1 MKPKGVPED
10 SGIPVNNYAMKY
22 SSGFFVL
29 VLVIAFS
36 CKTVKKTQGI
46 QEAITKKDTAQTI
59 VIKESPKIDSA
70 AIVKDILSKVV
81 KSKIDFNTFNA
92 KIKVDYEGAEK
103 SDHYTAYLS
112 MKKDSVIL
120 IKIKGSF
127 LGISAV
133 GLEAKIKK
141 DSVTVV
147 QLVGNKHVIHRSI
160 SYLQEVIQIP
170 FDFAALQDL
179 LIGNP
184 VFINNN
190 VVSYKAGATQFLV
203 LMVGD
208 LFKHLLTLDN
218 TDYKVQHSKLD
229 DVDMQRNRTGDI
241 TFSEYK
247 AMGGYQFATYRK
259 ISVAE
264 KSKLD
269 IYLDFKEYTLN
280 EPLKYNFDIP
290 KNLKRK

>member
-1 MKPKGVPED
+1 MQ
-10 SGIPVNNYAMKY
+10 Y
-22 SSGFFVL
+22 SSRFL
-29 VLVIAFS
+29 AIVIILAFS

-59 VIKESPKIDSA
+59 VIKEAPKVDSA

-81 KSKIDFNTFNA
+81 RNKIDFTTFNA
-92 KIKVDYEGAEK
+92 KIRVDYEGPEK
-103 SDHYTAYLS
+103 SDNYTAYLS

-133 GLEAKIKK
+133 GLEAKINK

-147 QLVGNKHVIHRSI
+147 QLVGQKYVMYRSI
-160 SYLQEVIQIP
+160 SYLQEVTQIP

-179 LIGNP
+179 FIGNP
-184 VFINNN
+184 VFIDNN
-190 VVSYKAGATQFLV
+190 VVSYKAGATQLLV

-218 TDYKVQHSKLD
+218 TDYRVLHSKLD
-229 DVDMQRNRTGDI
+229 DVDIQRNRTGDI
-241 TFSEYK
+241 TFSGYRP
-247 AMGGYQFATYRK
+247 MGPYQFATYRK

-264 KSKLD
+264 NSKLD
-269 IYLDFKEYTLN
+269 IYLDFKEFALN
-280 EPLKYNFDIP
+280 EPLKYNFEIP
-290 KNLKRK
+290 KNYKRK